1 MKTSQALGHR
11 TEQTARSALLFVLVG
26 AAIVSGVGVAAIWRH
41 SRKAPDQVQY
51 EGSRVG
57 NVMGTR
63 GDAIEN
69 PLVGHEFRFRIY
81 GRRHRMHILQSA
93 RQTDSGALRGEYFA
107 APCASVPEHAHRRQ
121 EERFEVVSGTLGVRV
136 GGRELSLSPGQNAV
150 GPPGV
155 PHEWWN
161 PSDEEEVHFL
171 FEVRPGLRVETTLE
185 TVRGLARDGKTIG
198 MVPKNPLQ
206 LVVLA
211 HELGSWM
218 VLKPGQKA
226 LFALVASLAFVGRLL
241 GYRASYPK
249 YSGSK
254 ATRPNEQRND

>member
-26 AAIVSGVGVAAIWRH
+26 AAIVSGVGVAAIRRR
-41 SRKAPDQVQY
+41 SRKAPDQVQN
-51 EGSRVG
+51 EGRRVG
-57 NVMGTR
+57 NVMGTG
-63 GDAIEN
+63 GDAIET

-155 PHEWWN
+155 PHECYCW
-161 PSDEEEVHFL
+161 
-171 FEVRPGLRVETTLE
+171 RILRGG
-185 TVRGLARDGKTIG
+185 RILARTAGIQPPEAYAMCLHPRSVDP
-198 MVPKNPLQ
+198 VPEET
-206 LVVLA
+206 A
-211 HELGSWM
+211 
-218 VLKPGQKA
+218 
-226 LFALVASLAFVGRLL
+226 
-241 GYRASYPK
+241 
-249 YSGSK
+249 
-254 ATRPNEQRND
+254 